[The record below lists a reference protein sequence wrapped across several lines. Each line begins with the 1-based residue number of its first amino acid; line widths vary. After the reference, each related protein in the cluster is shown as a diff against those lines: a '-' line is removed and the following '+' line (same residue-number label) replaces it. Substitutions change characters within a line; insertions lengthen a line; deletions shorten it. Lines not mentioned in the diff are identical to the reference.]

1 MPFSIHL
8 SPEEKRLAARYA
20 RFHGIT
26 VAEAFRRALFEQIE
40 DEYDAKL
47 AEKLWAEY
55 VASGKQARPISE
67 LWSDLNDL

>member
-8 SPEEKRLAARYA
+8 SPEEKRLATRYA

-47 AEKLWAEY
+47 AERLWAEY
-55 VASGKQARPISE
+55 VASGEQARPISE